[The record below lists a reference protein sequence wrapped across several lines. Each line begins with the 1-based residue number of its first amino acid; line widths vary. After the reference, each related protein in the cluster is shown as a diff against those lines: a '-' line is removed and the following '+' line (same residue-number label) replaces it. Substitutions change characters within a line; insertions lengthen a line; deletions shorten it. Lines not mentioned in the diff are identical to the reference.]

1 MITQLAG
8 GRVGV
13 QTQFGLNPKAVLLF
27 LPSLFRVRGTWGF
40 SKIQKLTA
48 TDQLSSCL
56 IYGSIFS

>member
-48 TDQLSSCL
+48 TD
-56 IYGSIFS
+56 